1 MFPTKKNLSVARTLG
16 VAIVAAVGFS
26 GCATYDDDFVT
37 INSRLDQLD
46 ARVQSA
52 AQSAEAANQA
62 AQQANRRLD
71 SLEDRVE
78 RLETEPGRVPRG

>member
-1 MFPTKKNLSVARTLG
+1 MNKRHVAVARTLG
-16 VAIVAAVGFS
+16 VALVAAVGFS

-46 ARVQSA
+46 ARVQTAAESA
-52 AQSAEAANQA
+52 QAANAA

-71 SLEDRVE
+71 SLEGRVQQ
-78 RLETEPGRVPRG
+78 LESGTARVPRG